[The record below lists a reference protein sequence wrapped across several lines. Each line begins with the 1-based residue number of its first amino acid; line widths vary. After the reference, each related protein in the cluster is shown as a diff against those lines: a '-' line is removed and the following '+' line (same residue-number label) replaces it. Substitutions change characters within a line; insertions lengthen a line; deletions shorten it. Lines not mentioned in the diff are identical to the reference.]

1 MITRILRKE
10 EQWKSDRIQ
19 AVCFEIP
26 FDTEKAKKQSQEA
39 AQTEVPSQ
47 DTFKTECWG
56 CFADDDEELLGSIT
70 VSHFTAGFDGHDVQ
84 MGGIGGVST
93 LPQWRRQRVIRRCF
107 ESALADMYER
117 GFVLSALYPF
127 STNYYRKFGYEN
139 NGCVCEWTVPF
150 DALPSAPV
158 EGTVE
163 QLLPGDDLSP
173 LLEIYREF
181 YKDCNLAVRRSVY
194 DPALAKENLLEQK
207 RYIYL
212 WRDRDHKP
220 QGFLIARKTDG
231 EVFDCTTTFQLKN
244 GFLALN
250 TEAYLGLFSFV
261 KTSFSAYY
269 KKIRFGVP
277 EWIRPDSFFTES
289 TGITCQS
296 FYNGMLRIVHVPE
309 ALRLCRC
316 KGSGTIRLEVKDE
329 MLPQNNGVW
338 QVDFAPGQEN
348 RVARTEEAADLCLP
362 VNALS
367 ALLCGVRSAREIP
380 WMPEVQVK
388 NQDAPL
394 EQIFYRKMCH
404 VLELF

>member
-1 MITRILRKE
+1 MKFRLIRK
-10 EQWKSDRIQ
+10 KRKAVAGSRSDGN
-19 AVCFEIP
+19 F
-26 FDTEKAKKQSQEA
+26 
-39 AQTEVPSQ
+39 VPGYLQ
-47 DTFKTECWG
+47 TECWG

-93 LPQWRRQRVIRRCF
+93 LPQWRRQQVIRRCF

-261 KTSFSAYY
+261 KTSF
-269 KKIRFGVP
+269 F
-277 EWIRPDSFFTES
+277 
-289 TGITCQS
+289 
-296 FYNGMLRIVHVPE
+296 
-309 ALRLCRC
+309 RL
-316 KGSGTIRLEVKDE
+316 L
-329 MLPQNNGVW
+329 
-338 QVDFAPGQEN
+338 QEN
-348 RVARTEEAADLCLP
+348 PL
-362 VNALS
+362 
-367 ALLCGVRSAREIP
+367 RSAGVDP
-380 WMPEVQVK
+380 PGFVFYGKYGNHLSEVFTMECSG
-388 NQDAPL
+388 L
-394 EQIFYRKMCH
+394 FMCRKR
-404 VLELF
+404 